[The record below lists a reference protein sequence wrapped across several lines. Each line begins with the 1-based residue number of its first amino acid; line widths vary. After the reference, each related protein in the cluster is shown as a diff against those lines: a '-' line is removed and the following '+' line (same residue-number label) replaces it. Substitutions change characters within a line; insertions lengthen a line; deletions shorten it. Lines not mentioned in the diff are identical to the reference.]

1 MRTNVSSVPCI
12 LSSLGESND
21 VTPSVVVGLDGLTD
35 ESPPLGLG
43 VLDPDLLADGDGLE
57 GRGGLVKPDLSLVTG
72 FGPCLLSIVMVDGD
86 HG

>member
-43 VLDPDLLADGDGLE
+43 VLDPDLLTDGDGFEDLC
-57 GRGGLVKPDLSLVTG
+57 GLVKPDLALVTG
-72 FGPCLLSIVMVDGD
+72 FGPCLLRILVVDGD
-86 HG
+86 PG